1 MTAAEGTLMTR
12 SLWRGSR
19 RISLRARRLG
29 RDRGFVAATL
39 ILAVG
44 IGACTAMFSIV
55 HAVLLRP
62 FAVRSP
68 ERIVMLWSVDT
79 RHQAV
84 VGSRIRRAV
93 TCWPDA
99 VVRGHRARGRGQ
111 LVRNAEDRHEPGD
124 AVVQRGLRDLLRRAR
139 GVAAR
144 ARSAP
149 KTTSLG
155 APVIVLSHATW
166 TQYFG
171 ADPTVIGRK
180 VPMNGEER
188 RRSSRSSA

>member
-1 MTAAEGTLMTR
+1 MTR
-12 SLWRGSR
+12 SLLERLAQD
-19 RISLRARRLG
+19 LRYAARRLG
-29 RDRGFVAATL
+29 RDRGFTVAATL

-84 VGSRIRRAV
+84 GELTYSARRDLLGA
-93 TCWPDA
+93 DA
-99 VVRGHRARGRGQ
+99 VVRGHRARGLGQ
-111 LVRNAEDRHEPGD
+111 LVRDAEDPGAD
-124 AVVQRGLRDLLRRAR
+124 PVALSSSAVSGHLLRRAR
-139 GVAAR
+139 CIGAAR
-144 ARSAP
+144 THVHTQRRRAV
-149 KTTSLG
+149 G
-155 APVIVLSHATW
+155 APVMVLSHATW

-171 ADPTVIGRK
+171 ADPTA
-180 VPMNGEER
+180 
-188 RRSSRSSA
+188 SSAARCR